1 MQIWRNDALWNK
13 LNEKKKFVEFSLEI
27 VEIKTKILKI
37 ARAAKKKKYRW
48 VCNHESL
55 YRCFSS
61 FEDGFSALTILTYRG
76 S

>member
-37 ARAAKKKKYRW
+37 ARAVKKKKYRW

>member
-37 ARAAKKKKYRW
+37 ARAAKKKIQMG
-48 VCNHESL
+48 V
-55 YRCFSS
+55 
-61 FEDGFSALTILTYRG
+61 
-76 S
+76 